1 MAMQNKANWESVVDD
16 SKIEWIGDLP
26 VELGFIVARK
36 RALCEKL
43 GNTFGLA
50 VLDKLYRAWAARGGK
65 RVGMV
70 ERIAVREDA
79 IQTATE
85 LVSGRRQV

>member
-1 MAMQNKANWESVVDD
+1 MVEQPKPNWESVVDD

-65 RVGMV
+65 RVNMV
-70 ERIAVREDA
+70 QSIAMREEG
-79 IQTATE
+79 IQTASE
-85 LVSGRRQV
+85 LVGGRRQV